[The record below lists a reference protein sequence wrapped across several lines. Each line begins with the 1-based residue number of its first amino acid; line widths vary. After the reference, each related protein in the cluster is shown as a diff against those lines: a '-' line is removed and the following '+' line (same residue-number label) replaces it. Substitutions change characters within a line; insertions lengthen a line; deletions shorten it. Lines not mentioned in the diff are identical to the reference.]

1 MEGGAKGCDVEP
13 VKTGPDEE
21 FELLISSVFEYFS
34 ILGKYV
40 PKLVHDFFFYLPE

>member
-1 MEGGAKGCDVEP
+1 MRHGKQWKYSKEALEGGAKGCDVEP

-34 ILGKYV
+34 ILGK
-40 PKLVHDFFFYLPE
+40 